1 MIINFKIK
9 YKSNT
14 MLGVIRNLVL
24 VSSFTLLLPI
34 WESALYM
41 KHQRRGQQETHYTS
55 LEEVNKKSFMANNLQ
70 QYVHTNNVQSYY
82 LLQWKMIESTYKVNT
97 HCSLLYTLKIWD
109 YLSYVPKKRL
119 FFFLSYFLLRS
130 LK

>member
-41 KHQRRGQQETHYTS
+41 KHQRRGQQETHYAS